1 MTLKFPVAVLLSLM
15 PITLFADNATAP
27 IAPPATTAATESI
40 AQPIVIDCST
50 TLAKS
55 AGPVDIALIEK
66 WARQA
71 TVQSFT
77 FDHTDIDSELNT
89 LKTCYTEQGWQGF
102 TDALNKSG
110 NLNAIKSNQLVV
122 SSQISGHAIATSLK
136 DNQWKVTLPLDVVYQ
151 NKDNKIEQALSVDLI
166 ISPKPSGNLGIVQL
180 IAIPAK
186 KDTNSA
192 AQSTNE
198 NHS

>member
-1 MTLKFPVAVLLSLM
+1 MTLKFPVAVLLALM
-15 PITLFADNATAP
+15 PITLFADNLTGSQT
-27 IAPPATTAATESI
+27 PPTIAATESI

-50 TLAKS
+50 TLPKS
-55 AGPVDIALIEK
+55 AGPVDMALIEK
-66 WARQA
+66 WAGQA
-71 TVQSFT
+71 AVQSFT
-77 FDHTDIDSELNT
+77 FDHNHIDGELT
-89 LKTCYTEQGWQGF
+89 ALKACYTEQGWQGF

-122 SSQISGHAIATSLK
+122 SSQTSGHSIATALK

-186 KDTNSA
+186 KETNPA
-192 AQSTNE
+192 VQSTNE